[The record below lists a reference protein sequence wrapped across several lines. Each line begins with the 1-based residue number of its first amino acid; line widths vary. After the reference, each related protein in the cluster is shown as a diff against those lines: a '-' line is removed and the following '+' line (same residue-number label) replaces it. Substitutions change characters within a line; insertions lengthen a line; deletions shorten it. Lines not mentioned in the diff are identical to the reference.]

1 MRRFVQVG
9 LLVLGGLGLL
19 HTSLF
24 TDEYLRY
31 VKEGMRPLLVASGV
45 LLLVLGV
52 AEAWAA
58 PPMEEH
64 GESGDGG
71 RGHGGSGDGG
81 SGFGDQGHGASGFGE
96 SGHGERGFG
105 ESGFGGSGFGGSGHG
120 ERGFGGSGFGGQ
132 GYGASGHGRVGLAR
146 EGQGRV
152 GLARE
157 GQRRVGPAREGQRRV
172 GPAREGGGHGGHEG
186 HGHDHSRV
194 PRVAWLLFL
203 PVLSLLFYAP
213 PALGSYTA
221 SREPAKAVAVQD
233 DAFDPLPATSPLP
246 ITLTD
251 FTQRVQQ
258 DRSRAIRGRAV
269 VMTGFVTPAPGKR
282 DGWYLTRIIVNCC
295 AADASSV
302 KVLVRGIAAP
312 KADTWVNVTGTWQG
326 SGTLGTSSAAVAL
339 DARGVQKVR
348 KPSNAYMDALP
359 LTS

>member
-58 PPMEEH
+58 PPTEE
-64 GESGDGG
+64 D
-71 RGHGGSGDGG
+71 
-81 SGFGDQGHGASGFGE
+81 GE
-96 SGHGERGFG
+96 SGHGHV
-105 ESGFGGSGFGGSGHG
+105 S
-120 ERGFGGSGFGGQ
+120 
-132 GYGASGHGRVGLAR
+132 
-146 EGQGRV
+146 
-152 GLARE
+152 
-157 GQRRVGPAREGQRRV
+157 PAREG
-172 GPAREGGGHGGHEG
+172 HGHEG

-269 VMTGFVTPAPGKR
+269 VMTGFVTPAPGKQ

-312 KADTWVNVTGTWQG
+312 KADTWVNVTGNWRG
-326 SGTLGTSSAAVAL
+326 SGTLGTSSAAVVL

>member
-58 PPMEEH
+58 PPSEEH
-64 GESGDGG
+64 GESGHGG
-71 RGHGGSGDGG
+71 REH
-81 SGFGDQGHGASGFGE
+81 GE
-96 SGHGERGFG
+96 SGHGGREHG
-105 ESGFGGSGFGGSGHG
+105 ESGH
-120 ERGFGGSGFGGQ
+120 GGQ
-132 GYGASGHGRVGLAR
+132 EYGH
-146 EGQGRV
+146 
-152 GLARE
+152 
-157 GQRRVGPAREGQRRV
+157 VGPAFEGDGHVGPVREGDGHV
-172 GPAREGGGHGGHEG
+172 SGAHGGHGG

-233 DAFDPLPATSPLP
+233 DAFDPLPATTPLP

-258 DRSRAIRGRAV
+258 DRSLAIRGRAV
-269 VMTGFVTPAPGKR
+269 VMTGFVTPAPGKQ
-282 DGWYLTRIIVNCC
+282 DGWYLTRIVVNCC

-312 KADTWVNVTGTWQG
+312 KPDTWVNVTGTWRG
-326 SGTLGTSSAAVAL
+326 SGTLGTSSAAAAL

-359 LTS
+359 LPS